1 MVGIVGVSLV
11 AGVELI
17 FWGGCL
23 CRWDQVWVLLYPP
36 CIASLVP
43 QNSKAVRSA
52 PDQTATFPE
61 KSLVHLLAVVVGGWR
76 WGC

>member
-23 CRWDQVWVLLYPP
+23 CRWDRVWVLLY
-36 CIASLVP
+36 C
-43 QNSKAVRSA
+43 
-52 PDQTATFPE
+52 
-61 KSLVHLLAVVVGGWR
+61 VVMCVSFVFGF
-76 WGC
+76 C